1 VLQRHGLPCFRW
13 PSADAK
19 RIVGRMLSHEEF
31 LAAAAEVARRLYPDA
46 EIGTGEDFCLTLD
59 GQVVFLENV
68 YRKAAAEPERC
79 EELLEGFLLRVPD
92 AADVPDEIPP
102 WEQVRERIMPQIFP
116 RSKVT
121 PLRGRIPLTTQEFVN
136 DTVIVYVI
144 DEQDAYR
151 SIRRDDLQR
160 WGVDMET
167 VHRQALENLTSRSTG
182 MQVQAIPDE
191 GGNIIATIFQQGD
204 AYDSSRLLL
213 PALHE
218 NLRPVLGSPF
228 LAGIPNRDFLVCFRT
243 DADDLRDRLAAQ
255 IAADFGKMPYPITDQ
270 LFLVTADGVAP
281 WREKLPGQE

>member
-1 VLQRHGLPCFRW
+1 
-13 PSADAK
+13 
-19 RIVGRMLSHEEF
+19 MLSHEEF

-46 EIGTGEDFCLTLD
+46 EIDKGEEFSLTLD

-68 YRKAAAEPERC
+68 YRKAAAEPDRC
-79 EELLEGFLLRVPD
+79 AELLEAFLLRVPD
-92 AADVPDEIPP
+92 AANVSTETPP

-116 RSKVT
+116 RTKVA
-121 PLRGRIPLTTQEFVN
+121 PLDGKIPLTTQEFVN

-151 SIRRDDLQR
+151 SIRGQDLAA
-160 WGVDMET
+160 WDVDLESL
-167 VHRQALENLTSRSTG
+167 HRQALENLTDRSTG

-213 PALHE
+213 PTLHE

-228 LAGIPNRDFLVCFRT
+228 LAGIPNRDFLICFR
-243 DADDLRDRLAAQ
+243 AEASELRDRLSAQ
-255 IAADFGKMPYPITDQ
+255 IASDFGKMPYPITDQ
-270 LFLVTADGVAP
+270 LFLVTADGVAA
-281 WREKLPGQE
+281 WREQLPGQE